1 MKRRNKGKN
10 KVLYVLIALA
20 AVIAAG
26 FIGVRFG
33 LSQGSIRRA
42 RMADE
47 ASKPESASSGMIS
60 AESGKDDGNSDGTSS
75 GEAGTSSDEAVSQAE
90 SAETDPEEEERT
102 HSMLAE
108 MSEAAIKED
117 EITVLAVNHL
127 CDHTC
132 RHFVFRPFDHQ
143 MIALR
148 QHTCRKC
155 KCRIILEGIARS
167 VKEVCMKHLTGCQGG
182 IQKLSRRG
190 LQQKTGDA
198 VAPPSCF
205 AVLIRLLFF
214 QLDRFFFLRGQFC
227 LSLHQESP

>member
-75 GEAGTSSDEAVSQAE
+75 GEAGTSSDEAVSEAE

-117 EITVLAVNHL
+117 EI
-127 CDHTC
+127 
-132 RHFVFRPFDHQ
+132 RFR
-143 MIALR
+143 
-148 QHTCRKC
+148 
-155 KCRIILEGIARS
+155 
-167 VKEVCMKHLTGCQGG
+167 EVIRAGVPDVPAYAAAEAKKAAGSKKKKRRTEKTEDTEK
-182 IQKLSRRG
+182 IEDTEEEPKNRRG
-190 LQQKTGDA
+190 A
-198 VAPPSCF
+198 EE
-205 AVLIRLLFF
+205 
-214 QLDRFFFLRGQFC
+214 
-227 LSLHQESP
+227 ES

>member
-75 GEAGTSSDEAVSQAE
+75 GEAGTSSDEAVSEAE
-90 SAETDPEEEERT
+90 SAETDPEEAQFRQIRY
-102 HSMLAE
+102 LLKKRGFDPDAPDF
-108 MSEAAIKED
+108 KE
-117 EITVLAVNHL
+117 
-127 CDHTC
+127 
-132 RHFVFRPFDHQ
+132 
-143 MIALR
+143 
-148 QHTCRKC
+148 K
-155 KCRIILEGIARS
+155 
-167 VKEVCMKHLTGCQGG
+167 
-182 IQKLSRRG
+182 
-190 LQQKTGDA
+190 QKTMAFLHRKGYDA
-198 VAPPSCF
+198 D
-205 AVLIRLLFF
+205 LIRRAVECR
-214 QLDRFFFLRGQFC
+214 DD
-227 LSLHQESP
+227 P

>member
-47 ASKPESASSGMIS
+47 ASKPEPASSGMIA
-60 AESGKDDGNSDGTSS
+60 AESGAGDGTSS
-75 GEAGTSSDEAVSQAE
+75 GEEGISSGETVSEAE
-90 SAETDPEEEERT
+90 SAETDPAEEERT

-117 EITVLAVNHL
+117 EVRFREVIRAGVPDVPAYAAAEAQKAAVS
-127 CDHTC
+127 
-132 RHFVFRPFDHQ
+132 
-143 MIALR
+143 
-148 QHTCRKC
+148 K
-155 KCRIILEGIARS
+155 KKKKS
-167 VKEVCMKHLTGCQGG
+167 
-182 IQKLSRRG
+182 
-190 LQQKTGDA
+190 
-198 VAPPSCF
+198 
-205 AVLIRLLFF
+205 
-214 QLDRFFFLRGQFC
+214 
-227 LSLHQESP
+227 